1 MGKVLIAGAGPAGL
15 AAAIWA
21 ARLGLE
27 PWVLERSC
35 SLGGQLSSYT
45 LPIVD
50 LPGFGPASA
59 VELTRKLQVDLERLQ
74 IRMKYGAEAVSWN
87 GGRLGLTDGS
97 TLDGETFFYAPGL
110 QPRNLDI
117 PGEDLKSPASMSELA
132 TQEPRRVLVV
142 GGGDRALEGAI
153 RLAEAGHQ
161 VTIALR
167 SEEMR
172 ARKEYRERLA
182 ATAAVV
188 LTNAV
193 PRELDRRGGHLVM
206 CWEHGASWE
215 GDQVLVRIGMEP
227 AVHPHLAQVHQD
239 RAFPKALNMAVIGDA
254 ALAPWERSLVT
265 SFASAMRAVKSYVQR
280 REA

>member
-21 ARLGLE
+21 ARVGLE
-27 PWVLERSC
+27 PWLLERSHG
-35 SLGGQLSSYT
+35 LGGQLSSYT

-50 LPGFGPASA
+50 LPGFGPAPA
-59 VELTRKLQVDLERLQ
+59 LELAQKLQLDLERLHIPIQ
-74 IRMKYGAEAVSWN
+74 YGAEAVSWN
-87 GGRLGLTDGS
+87 GGRLRLTDGS

-110 QPRNLDI
+110 QPRNLGI
-117 PGEDLKSPASMSELA
+117 PGEDLASTASMSELA
-132 TQEPRRVLVV
+132 TLPPRRVLVV

-153 RLAEAGHQ
+153 RLAETGHQ
-161 VTIALR
+161 VTVALR
-167 SEEMR
+167 SEHMR
-172 ARKEYRERLA
+172 ARREYRERLE
-182 ATAAVV
+182 TTQAVV
-188 LTNAV
+188 LTRAV
-193 PRELDRRGGHLVM
+193 PRELDRRRDHVIM
-206 CWEHGASWE
+206 FWEQGTAWE

-227 AVHPHLAQVHQD
+227 AVHPNLAHVHQD

-254 ALAPWERSLVT
+254 ALAAWERSLVT